1 MFTPAVMVK
10 VEGRADRTGRDFG
23 YLIFFFLKWSH
34 GVSVIQPVLNVY
46 SDPPASAS

>member
-10 VEGRADRTGRDFG
+10 VEGRADRTGRDIG
-23 YLIFFFLKWSH
+23 YLIFFLKWGH

-46 SDPPASAS
+46 SDRPASAS